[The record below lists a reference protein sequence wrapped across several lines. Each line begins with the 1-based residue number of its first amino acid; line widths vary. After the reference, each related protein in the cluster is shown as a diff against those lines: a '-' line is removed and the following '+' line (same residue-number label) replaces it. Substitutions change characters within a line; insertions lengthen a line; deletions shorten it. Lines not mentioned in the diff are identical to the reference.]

1 MLKKLF
7 KSISFSPS
15 FLSVKTHLERG
26 EGFLLELNNSSAR
39 ALFLSVLF
47 QEISRPIAVVCQN
60 EESAEAFYSDC
71 LSLLGGRVFNFPD
84 YRKDTSS
91 VPGFVSRNRVVFTQS
106 FNTLLSEKSGVFI
119 SSIGAIKCL
128 TVSPKTHDED
138 SLLCVVGTE
147 VSMGLVIDK
156 LTLWKYERVDH
167 SHSPNT
173 FACRGGILDVF
184 PLYAKYPI
192 RIEYFGNKIDSIR
205 TYNPTT
211 QLSFKK
217 HSRFHLRPP
226 VVHKNKQQSALSDS
240 LALYCTYVLYITES
254 GISFLSGEN
263 KIDVFVDPLSFEG
276 LPSSVQQKGVDRI
289 FSQFSVGSV
298 FLFNPLGKLFPRRD
312 EMVEIPASLRDGF
325 SLPSL
330 GVACFAVHGK
340 KALVQKPLV
349 GVDSNKQY
357 ERISSLVDL
366 TWGDFLVHIDYGVG
380 VYRGLETVGTDGAQE
395 ENIKIEYAGGDSVF
409 VPISRFNRVHKYIG
423 AGGGAP
429 KIARLGSGVWEKQK
443 ILTKK
448 NAEEVVDH
456 LVNIYQA
463 RSQPRGFRY
472 IKNNSLMQ
480 KLEDSFPFQETVGQ
494 LGAIKDINSDLDKK
508 NPMDRLVYGDV
519 GFGKTEVALRAAMRV
534 VLSGKVTFFLSPTTV
549 LSDQHYIT
557 CKNRLGVLGVNV
569 ELLSRFRTKKEQA
582 LILER
587 LHNKKIDV
595 LVGTHSI
602 LNDDVSTENL
612 GLLIVDEEHRFGVK
626 HKEHIRR
633 LKNRVD
639 VLTLTATP
647 IPRTLQQSLVGI
659 RDTSKIE
666 TPPQNRLSILT
677 EVVSFNWSYIK
688 KPIQKEIDRGGQV
701 YFLHNDIQ
709 TLPFLLEKI
718 GSYFPMARVAVGHGQ
733 MPSKQLEKTILSF
746 FDGGVDIL
754 ICTTIIESGL
764 DVPNANTIIINNAQK
779 FGLSQL
785 YQIRGRVGRGERQA
799 FCFLCVPAGAALL
812 PEAYQRLKAIEYYSD
827 LGSGYQIAM
836 KDLEIRGAGNLFGYE
851 QSGQISNVG
860 FELYNKILN
869 RAVLEKRG
877 EGTPVKKEKLS
888 VLYSGCAQ
896 IDKEY
901 MPLVQDR
908 LYFYQKI
915 SAATTVSEVSAVQN
929 EIIDRFGPLREETIN
944 LFKIATLQCA
954 LYFYPFSK
962 CKISCAEFSI
972 NLEAVPSGLRPQLF
986 FEKLHKVFRVSSHP
1000 FKFVTGRSGV
1010 LVLSF
1015 KTASLSDSFSF
1026 SKKFVELFSRV
1037 AGE

>member
-7 KSISFSPS
+7 KSISISPS

-47 QEISRPIAVVCQN
+47 QETSKPVAVVCQN

-71 LSLLGGRVFNFPD
+71 LGLLGGRVFSFPD
-84 YRKDTSS
+84 YRKDQSS
-91 VPGFVSRNRVVFTQS
+91 VPGFISRNRVVFTQS
-106 FNTLLSEKSGVFI
+106 FNTLLSKKPGVFV
-119 SSIGAIKCL
+119 SSAGAIKCL

-138 SLLCVVGTE
+138 SLLCVVGAE
-147 VSMGLVIDK
+147 VPMALFLDK

-184 PLYAKYPI
+184 PLYDKQPI

-211 QLSFKK
+211 QLSSKK
-217 HSRFHLRPP
+217 LSRFHLRPP
-226 VVHKNKQQSALSDS
+226 VVRRNKQQLALSDS
-240 LALYCTYVLYITES
+240 LALYCNRVLYITDS
-254 GISFLSGEN
+254 GVSFLSGEN

-276 LPSSVQQKGVDRI
+276 LPSSVQEKGVDLI
-289 FSQFSVGSV
+289 FSQFSAGSV

-312 EMVEIPASLRDGF
+312 EMLEVPACLREGF

-330 GVACFAVHGK
+330 GVACFAMRGK
-340 KALVQKPLV
+340 KARVQKKPV
-349 GVDSNKQY
+349 GVGSNKQY
-357 ERISSLVDL
+357 EKISSLVDL
-366 TWGDFLVHIDYGVG
+366 AWGDFLVHIDYGVG
-380 VYRGLETVGTDGAQE
+380 VYRGLETVGADGARE

-429 KIARLGSGVWEKQK
+429 KIARLGSGLWEKQK
-443 ILTKK
+443 ALTKK
-448 NAEEVVDH
+448 SAEEVVGH

-494 LGAIKDINSDLDKK
+494 LEAIKDINNDLDKK
-508 NPMDRLVYGDV
+508 TPMDRLVYGDV

-595 LVGTHSI
+595 LVGTHS
-602 LNDDVSTENL
+602 LLSDDVSTENL

-659 RDTSKIE
+659 RDTSKIK
-666 TPPQNRLSILT
+666 TPPQDRLSILT

-701 YFLHNDIQ
+701 YFLHNDIKK
-709 TLPFLLEKI
+709 LPFLLEKI
-718 GSYFPMARVAVGHGQ
+718 ASFFPMARVAVGHGQ

-779 FGLSQL
+779 LGLSQL

-812 PEAYQRLKAIEYYSD
+812 SEAYQRLKAIEYYSD

-869 RAVLEKRG
+869 RAVLE
-877 EGTPVKKEKLS
+877 
-888 VLYSGCAQ
+888 
-896 IDKEY
+896 
-901 MPLVQDR
+901 
-908 LYFYQKI
+908 
-915 SAATTVSEVSAVQN
+915 SAA
-929 EIIDRFGPLREETIN
+929 RGP
-944 LFKIATLQCA
+944 
-954 LYFYPFSK
+954 P
-962 CKISCAEFSI
+962 
-972 NLEAVPSGLRPQLF
+972 
-986 FEKLHKVFRVSSHP
+986 
-1000 FKFVTGRSGV
+1000 
-1010 LVLSF
+1010 
-1015 KTASLSDSFSF
+1015 
-1026 SKKFVELFSRV
+1026 
-1037 AGE
+1037 

>member
-7 KSISFSPS
+7 ESISLSPP
-15 FLSVKTHLERG
+15 FVSVKTRFERG

-47 QEISRPIAVVCQN
+47 QETSGSLAVVCQN
-60 EESAEAFYSDC
+60 EEGADAFYSD
-71 LSLLGGRVFNFPD
+71 SFGLLGGRVFSFPD
-84 YRKDTSS
+84 YKKDTSS
-91 VPGFVSRNRVVFTQS
+91 VPGFISRNRVVFTQS
-106 FNTLLSEKSGVFI
+106 FNALLSETSGLFV
-119 SSIGAIKCL
+119 SSAGAIKGL

-138 SLLCVVGTE
+138 SLLCVVGSE
-147 VSMGLVIDK
+147 MPMDLFLDK

-167 SHSPNT
+167 SRSPNT

-184 PLYAKYPI
+184 PLYSKLPI
-192 RIEYFGNKIDSIR
+192 RVEYFGNKIDSIR
-205 TYNPTT
+205 TYNPAT
-211 QLSFKK
+211 QLSSKK
-217 HSRFHLRPP
+217 HSRFQLHPP
-226 VVHKNKQQSALSDS
+226 VVNKNKQLSPLSDS
-240 LALYCTYVLYITES
+240 LVRYCDRVLYITES
-254 GISFLSGEN
+254 GVSFLSGEN

-276 LPSSVQQKGVDRI
+276 LPSSVQEKGVDRI

-298 FLFNPLGKLFPRRD
+298 FLFNPLGKPFPRRD
-312 EMVEIPASLRDGF
+312 NMLEIPASLRGGF
-325 SLPSL
+325 SLPSF
-330 GVACFAVHGK
+330 GVACFAVRGK
-340 KALVQKPLV
+340 KAPAQKAPALV
-349 GVDSNKQY
+349 GSDKQY

-366 TWGDFLVHIDYGVG
+366 AWGDFLVHVDYGVG

-395 ENIKIEYAGGDSVF
+395 ENIKIEYAGGGSVF
-409 VPISRFNRVHKYIG
+409 VPISRFNRVHRYLG

-429 KIARLGSGVWEKQK
+429 KVARLGSGLWEKQK
-443 ILTKK
+443 ALTKK
-448 NAEEVVDH
+448 GAEEVVSH
-456 LVNIYQA
+456 LVNVYQA

-480 KLEDSFPFQETVGQ
+480 KLEDSFPFQETVDQ
-494 LGAIKDINSDLDKK
+494 LEAIKDINNDLDKTK
-508 NPMDRLVYGDV
+508 PMDRLVYGDV
-519 GFGKTEVALRAAMRV
+519 GFGKTEVALRAAMRA

-549 LSDQHYIT
+549 LSNQHYIT
-557 CKNRLGVLGVNV
+557 CKNRLGALGVNV
-569 ELLSRFRTKKEQA
+569 ELLSRFRTKKEQV
-582 LILER
+582 LILEQ

-595 LVGTHSI
+595 LVGTHSL

-633 LKNRVD
+633 LKSRVD

-659 RDTSKIE
+659 RDTSKIK
-666 TPPQNRLSILT
+666 TPPQDRLSILT

-701 YFLHNDIQ
+701 YFLHNDIKK
-709 TLPFLLEKI
+709 LPFLLERL
-718 GSYFPMARVAVGHGQ
+718 SSFFPMARVAIGHGQ
-733 MPSKQLEKTILSF
+733 MPSKQLEKTVLSF

-779 FGLSQL
+779 LGLSQL

-799 FCFLCVPAGAALL
+799 FCFLCVPAGTALL
-812 PEAYQRLKAIEYYSD
+812 SVAYQRLKAVEYYSD
-827 LGSGYQIAM
+827 LGSGYQVAM

-869 RAVLEKRG
+869 QAVLEKRG
-877 EGTPVKKEKLS
+877 EGDPIKREKLS
-888 VLYSGCAQ
+888 VLYSGSAQ

-915 SAATTVSEVSAVQN
+915 SETTAVSAVRAIQD
-929 EIIDRFGPLREETIN
+929 EMIDRFGPLRSQTVS
-944 LFKIATLQCA
+944 LFKIASLRCS
-954 LYFYPFSK
+954 LSFYPFSR
-962 CKISCAEFSI
+962 CKIGDTGFSV
-972 NLEAVPSGLRPQLF
+972 NLEAVPSDVSPQAF
-986 FEKLHKVFRVSSHP
+986 FERLRGVFRGGAHP
-1000 FKFVTGRSGV
+1000 LSLITERSGA

-1015 KTASLSDSFSF
+1015 KTASVSDSLSF
-1026 SKKFVELFSRV
+1026 SKKFVELFSRA